1 MKLLQYIK
9 QGYKSV
15 IKHN

>member
-9 QGYKSV
+9 VHPLKTSV
-15 IKHN
+15 